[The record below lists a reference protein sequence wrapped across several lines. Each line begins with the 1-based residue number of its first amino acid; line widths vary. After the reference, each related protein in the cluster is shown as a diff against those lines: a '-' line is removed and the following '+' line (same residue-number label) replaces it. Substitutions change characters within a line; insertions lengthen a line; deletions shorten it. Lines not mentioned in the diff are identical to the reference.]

1 MRNGLRVGLPNGT
14 LIQTNNTGLLT
25 SNGPLPPIST
35 DDRCVSLLPGL
46 TRKFLISIDQL
57 NDDGYSAV
65 FTTHTVRLV
74 KDDAPNDIASDA
86 NDPAA
91 PHYPLCSRA
100 KCRLARLSNIITSA
114 AVQKRPPRSAP
125 TPTTLANLPKV

>member
-46 TRKFLISIDQL
+46 TSKFLISIDQL
-57 NDDGYSAV
+57 YDDGYSAV

-74 KDDAPNDIASDA
+74 KDEASTVVGHPNHSNCLWDIALTASTPPS
-86 NDPAA
+86 N
-91 PHYPLCSRA
+91 PLF
-100 KCRLARLSNIITSA
+100 L
-114 AVQKRPPRSAP
+114 
-125 TPTTLANLPKV
+125 